1 MQKPDEQRKD
11 EVMFENDI
19 GKLAYTSEKKIKAMN
34 SFPPGYVAMSA
45 LAGAYLGFG
54 IVLIFSVAAPLA
66 GTQFAP
72 FMKLVMGLSFGV
84 ALSLVIFAGSE
95 LFTGNNMVFAVGALK
110 KRVGLGPIVKLF
122 FLCFVGNLLGS
133 IFLAWLVVQGG
144 SLSAEAQAL
153 IVKVAAIK
161 MSLGAKEAFFRG
173 ILCNW
178 LVCLAVWI
186 ANRNGDE
193 TAKLIMI
200 FWCLFA
206 FIGSG
211 YEHSIA
217 NQSLM
222 SLALLL
228 PHGAEVSVAGF
239 IHNQVFVTAG
249 NMVGGGLMVGMVY
262 VFSQSPLT
270 FESKKN
276 KLEELQPVE
285 QKERYENPLLGVF
298 GRSMS
303 DTES

>member
-1 MQKPDEQRKD
+1 
-11 EVMFENDI
+11 MFETDI
-19 GKLAYTSEKKIKAMN
+19 EKLAAASESKIKLMN
-34 SFPPGYVAMSA
+34 RFPSGYLALSA

-54 IVLIFSVAAPLA
+54 IVLIFSVGAPLA

-72 FMKLVMGLSFGV
+72 FMKLIMGVSFGI

-110 KRVGLGPIVKLF
+110 KKVGLGAIVKLF
-122 FLCFVGNLLGS
+122 TFCFVGNLLGS
-133 IFLAWLVVQGG
+133 ILLAWLVVQGG
-144 SLSAEAQAL
+144 SLSVEAETL
-153 IVKVAAIK
+153 IVKVAAMK

-173 ILCNW
+173 VLCNW
-178 LVCLAVWI
+178 LVCLAVWT
-186 ANRNGDE
+186 ATRSEDD

-239 IHNQVFVTAG
+239 IHNQIFVTAG
-249 NMVGGGLMVGMVY
+249 NMVGGGLLVGMVY
-262 VFSQSPLT
+262 AFAQSPLT
-270 FESKKN
+270 FDSQKN
-276 KLEELQPVE
+276 KLEPVKQE
-285 QKERYENPLLGVF
+285 
-298 GRSMS
+298 
-303 DTES
+303 

>member
-1 MQKPDEQRKD
+1 
-11 EVMFENDI
+11 MFENDI
-19 GKLAYTSEKKIKAMN
+19 GKLAYTAEKKVRAMN
-34 SFPPGYVAMSA
+34 RFPPGYLALSA

-54 IVLIFSVAAPLA
+54 IVLIFSVGAPLA

-72 FMKLVMGLSFGV
+72 FMKLIMGASFGV
-84 ALSLVIFAGSE
+84 ALSLVIFSGSE
-95 LFTGNNMVFAVGALK
+95 LFTGNNMIFAVGKLK
-110 KRVGLGPIVKLF
+110 SRVGFNAIAKLF
-122 FLCFVGNLLGS
+122 ALCFIGNLLGS
-133 IFLAWLVVQGG
+133 VFFAWLVVQGE

-153 IVKVAAIK
+153 IVKVAGMK
-161 MSLGAKEAFFRG
+161 MSLSAGEAIFRG

-222 SLALLL
+222 SLALML
-228 PHGAEVSVAGF
+228 PHGAEVSLAGF
-239 IHNQVFVTAG
+239 FHNQVFVTLG
-249 NMVGGGLMVGMVY
+249 NMVGGGVMVGMVY
-262 VFSQSPLT
+262 VFAAAGPLIPS
-270 FESKKN
+270 EEPKLQ
-276 KLEELQPVE
+276 KLEPAE
-285 QKERYENPLLGVF
+285 QKEG
-298 GRSMS
+298 
-303 DTES
+303 

>member
-1 MQKPDEQRKD
+1 
-11 EVMFENDI
+11 MFNNDI
-19 GKLAYTSEKKIKAMN
+19 EKLSCMAEKKIKDMN
-34 SFPPGYVAMSA
+34 DSPSRYGAMSA

-54 IVLIFSVAAPLA
+54 IVLIFSVGAPLA

-72 FMKLVMGLSFGV
+72 FMKLIMGASFGV
-84 ALSLVIFAGSE
+84 ALSLVIFSGSE
-95 LFTGNNMVFAVGALK
+95 LFTGNNMIFAVGKLK
-110 KRVGLGPIVKLF
+110 NRVSFHAIFKLF
-122 FLCFVGNLLGS
+122 ALCFVGNLLGS
-133 IFLAWLVVQGG
+133 VFFAWLVVQGG

-153 IVKVAAIK
+153 IVKVAGAK
-161 MSLGAKEAFFRG
+161 MALGAREAFFRG

-222 SLALLL
+222 SLALFVS
-228 PHGAEVSVAGF
+228 HGPEVSLTGF
-239 IHNQVFVTAG
+239 FHNQVFVTLG
-249 NMVGGGLMVGMVY
+249 NIVGGGVMVGMAY
-262 VFSQSPLT
+262 VFSSAEPISQN
-270 FESKKN
+270 KKAQWQ
-276 KLEELQPVE
+276 KLKRVE
-285 QKERYENPLLGVF
+285 QKE
-298 GRSMS
+298 S
-303 DTES
+303 

>member
-1 MQKPDEQRKD
+1 
-11 EVMFENDI
+11 MFENDI
-19 GKLAYTSEKKIKAMN
+19 VKLAFTSEKKIKAMN
-34 SFPPGYVAMSA
+34 RFPPGYLALSA

-54 IVLIFSVAAPLA
+54 IVLIFSVGAPLA

-72 FMKLVMGLSFGV
+72 FMKLIMGLSFGV

-95 LFTGNNMVFAVGALK
+95 LFTGNNMIFAIGALK
-110 KRVGLGPIVKLF
+110 KRVGAGPIIKLF
-122 FLCFVGNLLGS
+122 ALCFVGNLLGS

-153 IVKVAAIK
+153 IVKVAGMK

-193 TAKLIMI
+193 TAKLVMI

-228 PHGAEVSVAGF
+228 PHGAEVSMAGF

-262 VFSQSPLT
+262 GFA
-270 FESKKN
+270 ESSIIFKPKEN
-276 KLEELQPVE
+276 SLEELKPIE
-285 QKERYENPLLGVF
+285 QKEG
-298 GRSMS
+298 
-303 DTES
+303 

>member
-1 MQKPDEQRKD
+1 
-11 EVMFENDI
+11 
-19 GKLAYTSEKKIKAMN
+19 
-34 SFPPGYVAMSA
+34 PPGYVALSA

-54 IVLIFSVAAPLA
+54 IVLIFSVGAPLA

-72 FMKLVMGLSFGV
+72 FMKLIMGLSFGV

-95 LFTGNNMVFAVGALK
+95 LFTGNNMIFAVGALK
-110 KRVGLGPIVKLF
+110 KRVGMGPIVKLF
-122 FLCFVGNLLGS
+122 VLCFIGNLIGS
-133 IFLAWLVVQGG
+133 VLLAWLVVQGG
-144 SLSAEAQAL
+144 SLSAEAQSL
-153 IVKVAAIK
+153 IVKVAGMK

-186 ANRNGDE
+186 VNRNGDE

-222 SLALLL
+222 SLAMFL
-228 PHGAEVSVAGF
+228 PHGAEVSLAGF

-249 NMVGGGLMVGMVY
+249 NMVGGGLMVGMAY
-262 VFSQSPLT
+262 VFADSNFSVVTQET
-270 FESKKN
+270 
-276 KLEELQPVE
+276 KLEELKPIE
-285 QKERYENPLLGVF
+285 QKE
-298 GRSMS
+298 
-303 DTES
+303 

>member
-1 MQKPDEQRKD
+1 
-11 EVMFENDI
+11 MFNNDI
-19 GKLAYTSEKKIKAMN
+19 EKLSCMAEKKIKDMN
-34 SFPPGYVAMSA
+34 DSPSRYGAMSA

-54 IVLIFSVAAPLA
+54 IVLIFSVGAPLA

-72 FMKLVMGLSFGV
+72 FMKLIMGASFGV
-84 ALSLVIFAGSE
+84 ALSLVIFSGSE
-95 LFTGNNMVFAVGALK
+95 LFTGNNMIFAVGKLK
-110 KRVGLGPIVKLF
+110 NRVSFHAIFKLF
-122 FLCFVGNLLGS
+122 ALCFVGNLLGS
-133 IFLAWLVVQGG
+133 VFFAWLVVQGG

-153 IVKVAAIK
+153 IVKVAGAK
-161 MSLGAKEAFFRG
+161 MALGAREAFFRG

-222 SLALLL
+222 SLALFVS
-228 PHGAEVSVAGF
+228 HGPEVSLTGF
-239 IHNQVFVTAG
+239 FHNQVFVTLG
-249 NMVGGGLMVGMVY
+249 NIVGGGVMVGMAY
-262 VFSQSPLT
+262 VFSSDGPISQN
-270 FESKKN
+270 KKTQWH
-276 KLEELQPVE
+276 KLKRVE
-285 QKERYENPLLGVF
+285 QE
-298 GRSMS
+298 
-303 DTES
+303 ES

>member
-1 MQKPDEQRKD
+1 MYKKD
-11 EVMFENDI
+11 LE
-19 GKLAYTSEKKIKAMN
+19 KLASASVNKIEAMN
-34 SFPPGYVAMSA
+34 RFIPGYLALSA

-54 IVLIFSVAAPLA
+54 IVLIFSVGAPLA

-72 FMKLVMGLSFGV
+72 FMKLIMGASFGV
-84 ALSLVIFAGSE
+84 ALSLVIFSGSE
-95 LFTGNNMVFAVGALK
+95 LFTGNNMIFAVGNLK
-110 KRVGLGPIVKLF
+110 NRVGIKAILKLF
-122 FLCFVGNLLGS
+122 TLCFIGNLLGS
-133 IFLAWLVVQGG
+133 VFFAWLVVQGG
-144 SLSAEAQAL
+144 SLSAETQAL
-153 IVKVAAIK
+153 IVKVAGMK

-222 SLALLL
+222 SLALLV
-228 PHGAEVSVAGF
+228 PHGPEVSIAGF
-239 IHNQVFVTAG
+239 IHNQVFVTIG
-249 NMVGGGLMVGMVY
+249 NIVGGGVMVGMAY
-262 VFSQSPLT
+262 VFSSVEPFSPAGD
-270 FESKKN
+270 SKWKE
-276 KLEELQPVE
+276 LEPVE
-285 QKERYENPLLGVF
+285 QKEG
-298 GRSMS
+298 
-303 DTES
+303 

>member
-1 MQKPDEQRKD
+1 
-11 EVMFENDI
+11 MFNNDI
-19 GKLAYTSEKKIKAMN
+19 EKLSCMAEKKIKDMN
-34 SFPPGYVAMSA
+34 DSPTRYGAMSA

-54 IVLIFSVAAPLA
+54 IVLIFSVGAPLA

-72 FMKLVMGLSFGV
+72 FMKLIMGASFGV
-84 ALSLVIFAGSE
+84 ALSLVIFSGSE
-95 LFTGNNMVFAVGALK
+95 LFTGNNMIFAVGKLK
-110 KRVGLGPIVKLF
+110 NRVSFHAIFKLF
-122 FLCFVGNLLGS
+122 ALCFVGNLLGS
-133 IFLAWLVVQGG
+133 VFFAWLVVQGG

-153 IVKVAAIK
+153 IVKVAGAK
-161 MSLGAKEAFFRG
+161 MALGAREAFFRG

-222 SLALLL
+222 SLALFVS
-228 PHGAEVSVAGF
+228 HGPEVSLTGF
-239 IHNQVFVTAG
+239 FHNQVFVTLG
-249 NMVGGGLMVGMVY
+249 NIVGGGVMVGMAY
-262 VFSQSPLT
+262 VFSSAEPISQN
-270 FESKKN
+270 KKAQWQ
-276 KLEELQPVE
+276 KLKRVE
-285 QKERYENPLLGVF
+285 QKE
-298 GRSMS
+298 S
-303 DTES
+303 